1 MDIDANFEFIEAD
14 LESLQSIQQ
23 AAKYLRKRASSME
36 GKKIR
41 CLVNNAGIWPN
52 SLRLTNDGLES
63 AFQVN
68 HLSHFLLTR
77 ELIPNMALASR
88 VVTTS
93 SLAHAFEADRN
104 SIEQQL
110 NDVNWERSKFSSN
123 ANYGRSKLYNLLFA
137 RQLAVEM
144 EKQGTPWIK
153 SIAIHPGVVA
163 TQLFR
168 ELLPSQTS
176 TSTSS
181 SIADDYS
188 GSSRSFLDALVS
200 SSSSLILKS
209 PEEGARTLI
218 YAAVAPQV
226 VSGSYMV
233 DCEQQQVSPAGRD
246 YQSAQK
252 LWDLSTQLLDEKLAA
267 AE

>member
-1 MDIDANFEFIEAD
+1 
-14 LESLQSIQQ
+14 
-23 AAKYLRKRASSME
+23 
-36 GKKIR
+36 
-41 CLVNNAGIWPN
+41 
-52 SLRLTNDGLES
+52 
-63 AFQVN
+63 
-68 HLSHFLLTR
+68 
-77 ELIPNMALASR
+77 
-88 VVTTS
+88 
-93 SLAHAFEADRN
+93 
-104 SIEQQL
+104 
-110 NDVNWERSKFSSN
+110 
-123 ANYGRSKLYNLLFA
+123 LLFA